1 MYRVIQSK
9 STKFSV
15 GDVLVG
21 NNGWRTHVVHSDS
34 ESDKLFK
41 LDPSLPVR
49 SSTAVGVLGMP
60 G

>member
-1 MYRVIQSK
+1 MHRVIQSK
-9 STKFSV
+9 SSKYSV

-21 NNGWRTHVVHSDS
+21 NNGWRSHCVHSDS
-34 ESDKLFK
+34 ESEKYFK

-49 SSTAVGVLGMP
+49 SSTALGVLGMP